1 MPGSGKSTVANSAAH
16 LYIFILYVRRAKRF
30 MILYKSG
37 NVKNVPRG
45 PAWPTAEKCVEAAE
59 VKDLREAA
67 PRVPGAGVG
76 VK

>member
-1 MPGSGKSTVANSAAH
+1 
-16 LYIFILYVRRAKRF
+16 